1 MYAVVDIETTGSR
14 PGDDRITEIAIVVH
28 DGEQVVDSYTT
39 LINPERAIPYQISQ
53 LTGITDEMVRD
64 APRFPE
70 VARRIVELT
79 DGKVFVAHNVRFDYS
94 FLKAEFGSLG
104 YNYQRKTLC
113 TVRLSRKLIPGL
125 PSYSLGK
132 LCESIKI
139 PIHNR
144 HRAYGDAEATAKL
157 LDRMLK
163 LDESP
168 EIGLYIEGEIKA
180 QTLPPRIS
188 RDQVL
193 ALPEAVGVYY
203 FLDERGHILYVGKS
217 VNIRSRIIQHFAM
230 DYKSRKSIE
239 FKERIADIAYE
250 LTGSELVAL
259 LLESDEIKRIKPPF
273 NTAQK
278 RTGGAF
284 WGVYEDVDKSGYRTL
299 RVDRVTSKEEP
310 LTTLENM
317 QKAQNF
323 LYRKIEQ
330 FGLCLQKCGLHK
342 TGGPCFNY
350 HIRKC
355 NGACLGKEEAGP
367 YNERVATAIQSF
379 SFSEENF
386 LIVGTG
392 RHRGEKSV
400 VCVESGIY
408 KGFGYFDP
416 EAMGDDL
423 AGLRGCVKFYAH
435 NRDIQKII
443 CGHLRKNQKDRLLR
457 YQLDG
462 EELAPLA

>member
-1 MYAVVDIETTGSR
+1 LYAVVDIETTGSR

-39 LINPERAIPYQISQ
+39 LINPERAIPFQISQ

-64 APRFPE
+64 APCFPE
-70 VARRIVELT
+70 VARRIVEMT

-125 PSYSLGK
+125 PSYSLGQALRK
-132 LCESIKI
+132 HQD
-139 PIHNR
+139 PDPQPPPGVRRRRGH
-144 HRAYGDAEATAKL
+144 GQL

-163 LDESP
+163 LDQSP
-168 EIGLYIEGEIKA
+168 EIGLYIEGEIRA

-203 FLDERGHILYVGKS
+203 FLDERGPNPLRGQE
-217 VNIRSRIIQHFAM
+217 RQHPQPHHP
-230 DYKSRKSIE
+230 
-239 FKERIADIAYE
+239 
-250 LTGSELVAL
+250 AL
-259 LLESDEIKRIKPPF
+259 RHGLQKPQVHRVQGAHRRHCLR
-273 NTAQK
+273 TDGQ
-278 RTGGAF
+278 RTGGPAAGVRRDQTHQAALQHGPETHRRRLL
-284 WGVYEDVDKSGYRTL
+284 GVYEDVDKSGYLTL
-299 RVDRVTSKEEP
+299 RVDRVSTREEP

-355 NGACLGKEEAGP
+355 NGACLGKEAADP
-367 YNERVATAIQSF
+367 YNDRVATAIQSF

-386 LIVGTG
+386 MIVGTG

-400 VCVESGIY
+400 VCVEGGIY

-443 CGHLRKNQKDRLLR
+443 CGHLRKNQKDRLVR

-462 EELAPLA
+462 EEMAPLA

>member
-1 MYAVVDIETTGSR
+1 LYAVVDIETTGSR
-14 PGDDRITEIAIVVH
+14 PGDDRITEIAILIH
-28 DGEQVVDSYTT
+28 DGEKVVRTFTS
-39 LINPERAIPYQISQ
+39 LINPERSIPFQISQ
-53 LTGITDEMVRD
+53 LTGITDEMVRG

-70 VARRIVELT
+70 VARQIVEFT
-79 DGKVFVAHNVRFDYS
+79 DGMVFVAHNVRFDYS

-104 YNYQRKTLC
+104 YNYSRKTLC

-132 LCESIKI
+132 LCESLKI
-139 PIHNR
+139 PLKNR
-144 HRAYGDAEATAKL
+144 HRAFGDAEATTIL

-163 LDESP
+163 LDQSP
-168 EIGLYIEGEIKA
+168 EIVHYIEGEIKS
-180 QTLPPRIS
+180 QTLPPRIT

-193 ALPEAVGVYY
+193 ALPESVGVYY
-203 FLDERGHILYVGKS
+203 FLDERGQILYVGKS

-239 FKERIADIAYE
+239 FKERIADISFE

-259 LLESDEIKRIKPPF
+259 LLESDEIKRLKPPY

-278 RTGGAF
+278 RSGGAF
-284 WGVYEDVDKSGYRTL
+284 WGVYEDVDKSGYVTL
-299 RVDRVTSKEEP
+299 RVDRVTGTPEP
-310 LTTLENM
+310 LTTLENF

-342 TGGPCFNY
+342 TGGPCFNF

-355 NGACLGKEEAGP
+355 SGACLGKESVTD
-367 YNERVATAIQSF
+367 YNQRAEQAIQSF

-386 LIVGTG
+386 LIIGPG
-392 RHRGEKSV
+392 RNKNEKSV

-408 KGFGYFDP
+408 KGFGYFEP
-416 EAMGDDL
+416 ESVGDQVADL
-423 AGLRGCVKFYAH
+423 RSCVKYYAH

-457 YQLDG
+457 YETG
-462 EELAPLA
+462 EVMQ